1 MYVKQR
7 EMIIIVCEVACLH
20 RDKGTTNYAYKEVAH
35 DALSLSMQIQAIYT
49 TAKNT
54 LLSHSWTE
62 TFRERHGKVGASVW
76 ARALPVHVECV
87 GVEDICM
94 PLRMLASLLD
104 VYFASL

>member
-1 MYVKQR
+1 
-7 EMIIIVCEVACLH
+7 MIIIVCEVACLH

-35 DALSLSMQIQAIYT
+35 DTLSLPVQIQARYT

-62 TFRERHGKVGASVW
+62 TFRERKVGESAW

-87 GVEDICM
+87 GVDDLCM